1 MAVEQTG
8 TGTTTTNEADR
19 ARQQSLQG
27 QSSQQSH
34 QDRSQQDKPAPR
46 QDTRLGRP
54 GTPALMS
61 PFSLLQR
68 FFSEDIATL
77 FGASDPF
84 RRELV
89 SRTGAA
95 GQNLTLWLPKI
106 DVVHADNELVI
117 RADLPGVN
125 SDEVN
130 VDVSDDAVT
139 ISGVRQQE
147 HAEEHG
153 NVYRIE
159 RTSGSFFREI
169 PLPEGA
175 IVDRATA
182 TFREGVLGIRVP
194 APSEQVSRGRR
205 LEISKGDASG
215 ARDAGK

>member
-1 MAVEQTG
+1 
-8 TGTTTTNEADR
+8 
-19 ARQQSLQG
+19 
-27 QSSQQSH
+27 
-34 QDRSQQDKPAPR
+34 
-46 QDTRLGRP
+46 
-54 GTPALMS
+54 MS

-68 FFSEDIATL
+68 FFSEDIASL
-77 FGASDPF
+77 FGASEPF

-89 SRTGAA
+89 SRPGPA
-95 GQNLTLWLPKI
+95 GQHLTLWVPKI

-125 SDEVN
+125 INEVN

-159 RTSGSFFREI
+159 RISGSFFREI

-182 TFREGVLGIRVP
+182 TFREGVLEIRVP

-205 LEISKGDASG
+205 LEISTGDASG
-215 ARDAGK
+215 ARGAGQ

>member
-34 QDRSQQDKPAPR
+34 QDRSQQDKLAPR

-77 FGASDPF
+77 FGAPDPF

-106 DVVHADNELVI
+106 DVVHANNELVI

-182 TFREGVLGIRVP
+182 TFREGVLEIRVP